1 MDMMALLVLLGLGL
15 GAIALFGSS
24 GSGGGGEDDDDLPDE
39 GRSFVGTPGDDLILG
54 TDGPDRIFGGEGNDT
69 LLGGAG
75 DDAIFGGPGNDR
87 IFGGPGNDLLRGGAG
102 DDFLYALSGQD
113 TLFGDTG
120 NDFLLALDGPDQ
132 PGQPDQLFGGFGD
145 DILVGDDGDTMEGGA
160 GADIFVVVSWTGDEA
175 PVVIRDFVPGRDAL
189 EIALDVDGHPEPEED
204 DLALVLDDAGERVLV
219 QVFGKTVAILE
230 NLTELPEEADVQL
243 FHDDLQFVLQLYRDI
258 EARETAAALA
268 QA

>member
-1 MDMMALLVLLGLGL
+1 MDMIALLLLLGLGL
-15 GAIALFGSS
+15 GAVALFGSS
-24 GSGGGGEDDDDLPDE
+24 GSGGGADDDDPPDE
-39 GRSFVGTPGDDLILG
+39 GRTFVGTPEADLILG

-75 DDAIFGGPGNDR
+75 DDALFGGPGDDR
-87 IFGGPGNDLLRGGAG
+87 IFGGPGNDLLRGGEG

-145 DILVGDDGDTMEGGA
+145 DILVGDDGDTLEGGA
-160 GADIFVVVSWTGDEA
+160 GADTFVVVSWTGDEA
-175 PVVIRDFVPGRDAL
+175 PVMIRDFLPGRDTL
-189 EIALDVDGHPEPEED
+189 EIALDVAGHPEPGEG
-204 DLALVLDDAGERVLV
+204 DLALIVDEEQERVLV
-219 QVFGKTVAILE
+219 QLFGKTLAILE
-230 NLTELPEEADVQL
+230 KLTELPHEADVQL
-243 FHDDLQFVLQLYRDI
+243 FHDDVQSVLQLYRDI
-258 EARETAAALA
+258 ESRETAAALA